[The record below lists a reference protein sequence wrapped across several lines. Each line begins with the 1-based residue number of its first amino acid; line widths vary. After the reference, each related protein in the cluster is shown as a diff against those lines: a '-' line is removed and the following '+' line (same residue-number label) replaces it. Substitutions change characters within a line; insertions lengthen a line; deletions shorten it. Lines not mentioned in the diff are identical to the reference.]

1 MKKKKWLISAD
12 HKACAERVAG
22 ELGLSR
28 LTARVLAARGCD
40 TTEKARDFMTQSV
53 EGIHDPFLL
62 KDMDKAVYEIRQ
74 AIENKQKIA
83 VYGDYD
89 VDGVTATCIMIQ
101 YLRKMGAD
109 CTYYIPDRLGEGYG
123 LNEAAIQTL
132 YDEGCRLLITV
143 DSGITAEEEA
153 EYAKKLGLKL
163 IITDHHECKEIL
175 PVAAAVVNPRRVD
188 NQYPFRELAGVGVAF
203 KVICAL
209 ERHRPIEELL
219 AEYADVVAVGTIA
232 DVMPL
237 VGENRI
243 IVSYGLKYLQNTK
256 NYGLRSLMQKL
267 GLDTKVVTSNAVSFT
282 MAPRINAAGRLG
294 GASSAARMFLTDD
307 PQEAAALAEH
317 LCNLNH
323 RRQEEENG
331 IYEQITARLKAH
343 PELTRGKTMLLWGDG
358 WHNGVIGI
366 VSSRLSDRY
375 GVPCLLVSMTGDVG
389 KGSGRSIKGFNL
401 YAALEK
407 NAHLLEKYGGHE
419 LAVGFTVKRENAEAL
434 RQALEDYANET
445 QAEEIVPCVN
455 VDCVVEPQELSL
467 REVRGLTALEP
478 FGMGNPQPVFLMND
492 VRIEEIT
499 PISHDRH
506 IKLHLSRQGRY
517 FYAFVFGMGAKSCQ
531 FVKGDLLDIVFSAE
545 INSYRGNES
554 TQLVIK
560 DVRWAKCEEQADRE
574 AWTVYHAFAAGE
586 TIDHEEAALLAPTRE
601 ELVAVFRHVKANA
614 EDRMLSAPAATL
626 YRKVRYE
633 AKACSR
639 MNVGKLLICLDIF
652 RECGIFDYDI
662 NDTDVNIRIMNYQ
675 GKADVNGSAVL
686 KTLMA
691 ILKG

>member
-1 MKKKKWLISAD
+1 MKKKKWLRSAD
-12 HKACAERVAG
+12 HSACAEKMAG
-22 ELGLSR
+22 ELELSR
-28 LTARVLAARGCD
+28 LTARVLAARGFD
-40 TTEKARDFMTQSV
+40 TNEKANDFMTQSV

-62 KDMDKAVYEIRQ
+62 KDMDTAVAEIRQ
-74 AIENKQKIA
+74 AIENKVKIA

-101 YLRKMGAD
+101 YLKKMGAD
-109 CTYYIPDRLGEGYG
+109 CTYYIPDRLEEGYG
-123 LNEAAIQTL
+123 LNVAAIQSL

-143 DSGITAEEEA
+143 DSGITADEEA
-153 EYAKKLGLKL
+153 EYARSIGLRL
-163 IITDHHECKEIL
+163 IITDHHECKETL
-175 PVAAAVVNPRRVD
+175 PAAAAVVNPRRMD
-188 NQYPFRELAGVGVAF
+188 SEYPFRELAGVGVAF

-209 ERHRPIEELL
+209 EKDRPIEELL
-219 AEYADVVAVGTIA
+219 EEYADVVAVGTIA

-243 IVSYGLKYLQNTK
+243 IVSYGLRYLQNTR

-294 GASSAARMFLTDD
+294 GASSAARMFLTEDSR
-307 PQEAAALAEH
+307 EATALAEH
-317 LCNLNH
+317 LCDLNH

-331 IYEQITARLKAH
+331 IYEQIMSRLKVQ
-343 PELTRGKTMLLWGDG
+343 PELTRGKTLVLWDDG

-375 GVPCLLVSMTGDVG
+375 GVPCVLISMTGDSG

-419 LAVGFTVKRENAEAL
+419 LAVGLTVKRENLEAL
-434 RQALEDYANET
+434 RNALEECATVDRE
-445 QAEEIVPCVN
+445 EEITPCVN
-455 VDCVVEPQELSL
+455 VDCRVEPQELTL
-467 REVRGLTALEP
+467 REVRGLSALEP

-506 IKLHLSRQGRY
+506 IKLHLSKQGRN

-545 INSYRGNES
+545 INSYRGNENV
-554 TQLVIK
+554 QLVIK
-560 DVRWAKCEEQADRE
+560 DVKWAEGEESADRL
-574 AWTVYHAFAAGE
+574 AWDTWRAFREGRE
-586 TIDHEEAALLAPTRE
+586 IGREEAALLCPTRDD
-601 ELVAVFRHVKANA
+601 LVAVFRHVKANA
-614 EDRMLSAPAATL
+614 EDGILVTPAATL

-633 AKACSR
+633 AKACTS
-639 MNVGKLLICLDIF
+639 MNVGKLLTCLDVF
-652 RECGIFDYDI
+652 TECGIFSYEQNGEDLSVRVMD
-662 NDTDVNIRIMNYQ
+662 YQ
-675 GKADVNGSAVL
+675 GKADVNGSVVL
-686 KTLMA
+686 KTLMTV
-691 ILKG
+691 LKG

>member
-1 MKKKKWLISAD
+1 MKKKKWLLAAD
-12 HKACAERVAG
+12 HSACVEEMAG
-22 ELGLSR
+22 QLGVSG
-28 LTARVLAARGCD
+28 LTARVLAARGFD
-40 TTEKARDFMTQSV
+40 STEKARAFMTQSV
-53 EGIHDPFLL
+53 SGIHDPFLL
-62 KDMDKAVYEIRQ
+62 QDMDKAVAAIRQ
-74 AIENKQKIA
+74 AIANRQKIA

-123 LNEAAIQTL
+123 LNTAAIKTL

-153 EYAKKLGLKL
+153 VYARQLGLKL
-163 IITDHHECKEIL
+163 IITDHHECKEEL
-175 PVAAAVVNPRRVD
+175 PPAAAVVNPRRLD
-188 NQYPFRELAGVGVAF
+188 NAYPFRELAGVGVAF

-209 ERHRPIEELL
+209 ESHRPIEELL

-243 IVSYGLKYLQNTK
+243 IVSYGLKYLQHTK
-256 NYGLRSLMQKL
+256 NDGLRSLMQKL
-267 GLDTKVVTSNAVSFT
+267 GLDSKPVTSNSVSFT

-307 PQEAAALAEH
+307 PQEAFSLAEH

-323 RRQEEENG
+323 RRQEEEKG
-331 IYEQITARLKAH
+331 IYEQITAHLQAH

-434 RQALEDYANET
+434 RQALEAYAWET
-445 QAEEIVPCVN
+445 QNEEVIPSVN
-455 VDCVVEPQELSL
+455 VDCVVEPQELTL
-467 REVRGLTALEP
+467 REVRGLSALEP
-478 FGMGNPQPVFLMND
+478 FGMGNPQPVFLMHD

-506 IKLHLSRQGRY
+506 IKLHLSRQGRS
-517 FYAFVFGMGAKSCQ
+517 FYAFVFGMGAKSCR

-545 INSYRGNES
+545 INSYRGSES
-554 TQLVIK
+554 IQLVIK
-560 DVRWAKCEEQADRE
+560 DVRWARSEERADLE
-574 AWTVYHAFAAGE
+574 AGSVYSRFSAGE
-586 TIDHEEAALLAPTRE
+586 TLSQEEAALLAPTRE

-614 EDRMLSAPAATL
+614 EGNLLCASAATL

-633 AKACSR
+633 ARACGH
-639 MNVGKLLICLDIF
+639 MNVGKLMVCLDIF
-652 RECGIFDYDI
+652 RECGIFTYETGDE
-662 NDTDVNIRIMNYQ
+662 DVTVRVMNYQ
-675 GKADVNGSAVL
+675 GKADISGSAVL
-686 KTLMA
+686 RSLMA
-691 ILKG
+691 MLKG

>member
-1 MKKKKWLISAD
+1 MKKKKWLLAAD
-12 HKACAERVAG
+12 HSACAERMAG

-28 LTARVLAARGCD
+28 LTARVLTARGCD
-40 TTEKARDFMTQSV
+40 TPEKARAFMTQSV

-62 KDMDKAVYEIRQ
+62 KDMDKAVAAIRQ
-74 AIENKQKIA
+74 AIEAKEKIA

-153 EYAKKLGLKL
+153 EYAQKLGLKL
-163 IITDHHECKEIL
+163 IITDHHECKETL

-188 NQYPFRELAGVGVAF
+188 NEYPFRELAGVGVAF
-203 KVICAL
+203 KLICAL
-209 ERHRPIEELL
+209 ECHRPIEELL
-219 AEYADVVAVGTIA
+219 LEYADVVAVGTIA

-237 VGENRI
+237 VGENRV

-256 NYGLRSLMQKL
+256 NHGLRSLMQKL
-267 GLDTKVVTSNAVSFT
+267 GLDSKVVTSNAVSFT

-307 PQEAAALAEH
+307 PQEASSLAEH

-434 RQALEDYANET
+434 RQALEDYARET
-445 QAEEIVPCVN
+445 QTEEVVPCVN
-455 VDCVVEPQELSL
+455 VDCVVEPQELAL

-506 IKLHLSRQGRY
+506 IKLHLSRLGRY

-545 INSYRGNES
+545 INSYRGNEN

-560 DVRWAKCEEQADRE
+560 DVRWARCEEQADRE
-574 AWTVYHAFAAGE
+574 AWTVYRAFAAGE
-586 TIDHEEAALLAPTRE
+586 TIDREGAALLAPTRE

-614 EDRMLSAPAATL
+614 EERSLSAPAATL

-639 MNVGKLLICLDIF
+639 MNVGKLLVCLDIF
-652 RECGIFDYDI
+652 RECGIFDYEISDE
-662 NDTDVNIRIMNYQ
+662 DVNIRIMNYQ
-675 GKADVNGSAVL
+675 GKADVNGSTVL

>member
-1 MKKKKWLISAD
+1 MKKKKWLLSAD
-12 HKACAERVAG
+12 HNACAERMAG

-40 TTEKARDFMTQSV
+40 TPEKARDFMTQSV

-62 KDMDKAVYEIRQ
+62 KDMDKAVAVIRQ
-74 AIENKQKIA
+74 AIEAKEKIA

-153 EYAKKLGLKL
+153 EYAQKLGLKL
-163 IITDHHECKEIL
+163 IITDHHECKETL
-175 PVAAAVVNPRRVD
+175 PVAAAVVNPRRMD
-188 NQYPFRELAGVGVAF
+188 SEYPFRELAGVGVAF

-209 ERHRPIEELL
+209 ESHRPIEDLL
-219 AEYADVVAVGTIA
+219 LEYADVVAVGTIA

-307 PQEAAALAEH
+307 PQEASSLAEH

-331 IYEQITARLKAH
+331 IYEQITARLKAQ

-434 RQALEDYANET
+434 RQALEEYAQET
-445 QAEEIVPCVN
+445 QTEEIVPCVN

-467 REVRGLTALEP
+467 REVRGLAALEP

-545 INSYRGNES
+545 INSYRGNEN

-574 AWTVYHAFAAGE
+574 AWAVYRAFTAGE
-586 TIDHEEAALLAPTRE
+586 TIDREGAALLAPTRE

-614 EDRMLSAPAATL
+614 EDRLLSAPAATL

-633 AKACSR
+633 TKACSR
-639 MNVGKLLICLDIF
+639 MNVGKLLVCLDIF
-652 RECGIFDYDI
+652 RECGIFDYEISDE
-662 NDTDVNIRIMNYQ
+662 DVNIQIMNYQ
-675 GKADVNGSAVL
+675 GKADVNGSTVL

>member
-1 MKKKKWLISAD
+1 MKKKKWLLAAD
-12 HKACAERVAG
+12 HNACADQLAG

-28 LTARVLAARGCD
+28 LTARVLAARGFD
-40 TTEKARDFMTQSV
+40 TPEKARAFMTQSA

-62 KDMDKAVYEIRQ
+62 KDMDKAVEEIQ
-74 AIENKQKIA
+74 SAIQHHVKIA

-123 LNEAAIQTL
+123 LNTAAIKTL

-153 EYAKKLGLKL
+153 DYARELGLRL
-163 IITDHHECKEIL
+163 IITDHHECKEKL
-175 PVAAAVVNPRRVD
+175 PAAAAVVNPRRVD
-188 NQYPFRELAGVGVAF
+188 SEYPFRELAGVGVAF

-209 ERHRPIEELL
+209 EKDRPIRELL
-219 AEYADVVAVGTIA
+219 QEYADVVAVGTIA

-243 IVSYGLKYLQNTK
+243 IVSFGLQYLQNTK
-256 NYGLRSLMQKL
+256 NHGLRSLMQKL
-267 GLDTKVVTSNAVSFT
+267 GLDTKPVTSNAVSFT

-307 PQEAAALAEH
+307 PAEAAALAEH
-317 LCNLNH
+317 LCSLNH

-331 IYEQITARLKAH
+331 IYEQVMARIKAQ
-343 PELTRGKTMLLWGDG
+343 PELTRGKTMLLWGDD

-375 GVPCLLVSMTGDVG
+375 GVPCLLVSMNGDVG

-434 RQALEDYANET
+434 RQALEDYARKT
-445 QAEEIVPCVN
+445 QTEEIVPCVN
-455 VDCVVEPQELSL
+455 VDCAVEPQELTL
-467 REVRGLTALEP
+467 REVRGLAALEP
-478 FGMGNPQPVFLMND
+478 FGMGNPQPVFLMQD

-499 PISHDRH
+499 PMSHDRH
-506 IKLHLSRQGRY
+506 IKLHLSKQGRS
-517 FYAFVFGMGAKSCQ
+517 FYAFVFGMGAKSCR

-545 INSYRGNES
+545 INSYRGSENV
-554 TQLVIK
+554 QLVIK
-560 DVRWAKCEEQADRE
+560 DVRWARKEEQADRQ
-574 AWTVYHAFAAGE
+574 ARE
-586 TIDHEEAALLAPTRE
+586 TYQTFTGGGPIDREAAAMLTPTRE

-614 EDRMLSAPAATL
+614 EGGLLSVPAATL
-626 YRKVRYE
+626 YRQVRYE
-633 AKACSR
+633 AKACGR
-639 MNVGKLLICLDIF
+639 MNVGKLLVCLDIF
-652 RECGIFDYDI
+652 QECGIFSYENSDEELC
-662 NDTDVNIRIMNYQ
+662 IRVMNYQ
-675 GKADVNGSAVL
+675 GKADISGSSVLKKLMAVL
-686 KTLMA
+686 K
-691 ILKG
+691 G

>member
-1 MKKKKWLISAD
+1 MKKKKWLLAAD
-12 HKACAERVAG
+12 HNACAESMAG

-28 LTARVLAARGCD
+28 LTARVLASRGFD
-40 TTEKARDFMTQSV
+40 TCEKAKAFMTHDP

-62 KDMDKAVYEIRQ
+62 KDMDKAVAEIRS
-74 AIENKQKIA
+74 AIENKVKIA
-83 VYGDYD
+83 IYGDYD

-123 LNEAAIQTL
+123 LNTAAIQSL
-132 YDEGCRLLITV
+132 YDDGCRLLITV
-143 DSGITAEEEA
+143 DSGITADEEA
-153 EYAKKLGLKL
+153 EYARELGLRL
-163 IITDHHECKEIL
+163 IITDHHECKETL
-175 PVAAAVVNPRRVD
+175 PCAAAVVNPRRLD
-188 NQYPFRELAGVGVAF
+188 SEYPFRELAGVGVAF

-209 ERHRPIEELL
+209 EHHRPMEELL
-219 AEYADVVAVGTIA
+219 REYADVVAVGTIA

-243 IVSYGLKYLQNTK
+243 IVSYGLRYLQHTK
-256 NYGLRSLMQKL
+256 NQGLKALMQKL
-267 GLDTKVVTSNAVSFT
+267 GLDTKVVTSNSVSFI

-307 PQEAAALAEH
+307 AQEAAALAEH

-331 IYEQITARLKAH
+331 IYEQIMARIKEQ
-343 PELTRGKTMLLWGDG
+343 PELTRGRTMVLWGDG

-375 GVPCLLVSMTGDVG
+375 GVPCVLISMTGDSG

-407 NAHLLEKYGGHE
+407 NAALLEKYGGHE
-419 LAVGFTVKRENAEAL
+419 LAVGLTVRRENLEEL
-434 RQALEDYANET
+434 RDALEAYAADT
-445 QAEEIVPCVN
+445 QTEEIVPCVN
-455 VDCVVEPQELSL
+455 VDCRVEPEELTL
-467 REVRGLTALEP
+467 REVRGLSAMEP

-506 IKLHLSRQGRY
+506 IKLHLSRKGRS

-545 INSYRGNES
+545 INSYRGNENV
-554 TQLVIK
+554 QLVVK
-560 DVRWAKCEEQADRE
+560 DVKWASGEEQADRE
-574 AWTVYHAFAAGE
+574 ALETWQAFCRKE
-586 TIDHEEAALLAPTRE
+586 PLDREQAALLSPTRE
-601 ELVAVFRHVKANA
+601 DLVAVFRHVKANA
-614 EDRMLSAPAATL
+614 ENGILAAPAATL

-633 AKACSR
+633 AKNCGR
-639 MNVGKLLICLDIF
+639 MNLGKLLACLEIF
-652 RECGIFDYDI
+652 RECGIFSWEQNGGELTVRVLD
-662 NDTDVNIRIMNYQ
+662 YQ

>member
-1 MKKKKWLISAD
+1 MKKKKWLLSAD
-12 HKACAERVAG
+12 HSACAERMAG

-28 LTARVLAARGCD
+28 LTTRVLAARGFD
-40 TTEKARDFMTQSV
+40 TTEKARTFMTQSV
-53 EGIHDPFLL
+53 AGIHDPFLL
-62 KDMDKAVYEIRQ
+62 KDMDKAVETIRR
-74 AIENKQKIA
+74 AIETKEKIA

-101 YLRKMGAD
+101 YLRKMGAN
-109 CTYYIPDRLGEGYG
+109 CIYYIPDRLGEGYG

-153 EYAKKLGLKL
+153 EYAQKLGLKL
-163 IITDHHECKEIL
+163 IITDHHECKETL
-175 PVAAAVVNPRRVD
+175 PLAAAVVNPRRVD
-188 NQYPFRELAGVGVAF
+188 SEYPFRELAGVGVAF
-203 KVICAL
+203 KVISAL
-209 ERHRPIEELL
+209 ESHRPIEELL
-219 AEYADVVAVGTIA
+219 EEYADVVAVGTIA

-237 VGENRI
+237 TGENRI

-256 NYGLRSLMQKL
+256 NHGLRSLMQKL

-294 GASSAARMFLTDD
+294 GVSSAARMFLTDD
-307 PQEAAALAEH
+307 PQEATALAEH

-331 IYEQITARLKAH
+331 IYEQIMARLKAQ

-375 GVPCLLVSMTGDVG
+375 GVPCLLVSMNGDVG

-407 NAHLLEKYGGHE
+407 NAHLLEKYSGHE
-419 LAVGFTVKRENAEAL
+419 LAVGFTVNRENAEAL
-434 RQALEDYANET
+434 RQALEEYAQET

-467 REVRGLTALEP
+467 REVRGLAALEP

-531 FVKGDLLDIVFSAE
+531 FVKGDLLDIMFSAE
-545 INSYRGNES
+545 INNYRGNEN

-560 DVRWAKCEEQADRE
+560 DVRWAKSEELADRE
-574 AWTVYHAFAAGE
+574 AWTVYRAFVAGK
-586 TIDHEEAALLAPTRE
+586 TIDREGAALLAPTRE

-614 EDRMLSAPAATL
+614 EDRVLSAPAATL

-633 AKACSR
+633 TKACGR
-639 MNVGKLLICLDIF
+639 MNVGKLLVCLDIF
-652 RECGIFDYDI
+652 RECGIFDYDV
-662 NDTDVNIRIMNYQ
+662 NDEDVNIRIMNYQ
-675 GKADVNGSAVL
+675 GKADVNGSTVL

>member
-560 DVRWAKCEEQADRE
+560 DVRWAQCEEQADRE

>member
-1 MKKKKWLISAD
+1 MKKKKWLLSAD
-12 HKACAERVAG
+12 HSACAEQMAG
-22 ELGLSR
+22 ELELSR
-28 LTARVLAARGCD
+28 LTARVLAARGFD
-40 TTEKARDFMTQSV
+40 NQEKARDFMTQSV

-62 KDMDKAVYEIRQ
+62 KDMDKAVAEIRW
-74 AIENKQKIA
+74 AIENKVKVA

-101 YLRKMGAD
+101 YLKKMGAD
-109 CTYYIPDRLGEGYG
+109 CTYYIPDRLEEGYG
-123 LNEAAIQTL
+123 LNVAAIQSL

-143 DSGITAEEEA
+143 DSGITADEEA
-153 EYAKKLGLKL
+153 EYARSIGLRL
-163 IITDHHECKEIL
+163 IITDHHECKENL
-175 PVAAAVVNPRRVD
+175 PAAAAVVNPRRMD
-188 NQYPFRELAGVGVAF
+188 SDYPFRELAGVGVAF

-209 ERHRPIEELL
+209 EHHRPIEELL
-219 AEYADVVAVGTIA
+219 QEYADVVAVGTIA

-243 IVSYGLKYLQNTK
+243 IVSYGLQYLQNTR

-294 GASSAARMFLTDD
+294 GASSAARMFLTED
-307 PQEAAALAEH
+307 PREATALAEH

-331 IYEQITARLKAH
+331 IYEQIMARLKVQ
-343 PELTRGKTMLLWGDG
+343 PELTRGKTLVLWDDG

-375 GVPCLLVSMTGDVG
+375 GVPCVLISMTGDSG

-407 NAHLLEKYGGHE
+407 NADLLEKYGGHE
-419 LAVGFTVKRENAEAL
+419 LAVGLTVKRENLEAL
-434 RQALEDYANET
+434 RAALEDYACSNRD
-445 QAEEIVPCVN
+445 EEIVPCVN
-455 VDCVVEPQELSL
+455 VDCRVEPQELTL
-467 REVRGLTALEP
+467 REVRGLSALEP

-506 IKLHLSRQGRY
+506 IKLHLSKQGRS

-545 INSYRGNES
+545 INSYRGNENV
-554 TQLVIK
+554 QLVIK
-560 DVRWAKCEEQADRE
+560 DVKWAEGEEQADRE
-574 AWTVYHAFAAGE
+574 AGDTWRLFKEG
-586 TIDHEEAALLAPTRE
+586 HELTREQATLLCPTRDD
-601 ELVAVFRHVKANA
+601 LVAVFRHVKANA
-614 EDRMLSAPAATL
+614 EDGLLAIPAATL

-633 AKACSR
+633 AKACSH
-639 MNVGKLLICLDIF
+639 MNVGKLLTCLDVF
-652 RECGIFDYDI
+652 TECGIFSYEYNGEDLA
-662 NDTDVNIRIMNYQ
+662 VRIMNYQ
-675 GKADVNGSAVL
+675 GKADVNGSVVL

-691 ILKG
+691 VLKG

>member
-1 MKKKKWLISAD
+1 MKKKKWLLAAD
-12 HKACAERVAG
+12 HTACTERLAG

-28 LTARVLAARGCD
+28 LTARVLAARGFD
-40 TTEKARDFMTQSV
+40 TREKTQAFMTHSV

-62 KDMDKAVYEIRQ
+62 KDMDKAVAAIRG
-74 AIENKQKIA
+74 AIENKVKIA
-83 VYGDYD
+83 VYGEYD
-89 VDGVTATCIMIQ
+89 VDGVTATRTRIGH
-101 YLRKMGAD
+101 RKQLGGD
-109 CTYYIPDRLGEGYG
+109 CTYYIPDRLEEGYG
-123 LNEAAIQTL
+123 LNVAAIQSL
-132 YDEGCRLLITV
+132 YDDGCRLLITV

-153 EYAKKLGLKL
+153 KFAKELGLTL
-163 IITDHHECKEIL
+163 IITDHHECKETL
-175 PVAAAVVNPRRVD
+175 PTAAAVVNPRRLD
-188 NQYPFRELAGVGVAF
+188 SEYPFRELAGVGVAF

-209 ERHRPIEELL
+209 EKDRPIEALL
-219 AEYADVVAVGTIA
+219 EEYADVVAVGTIA

-237 VGENRI
+237 VEENRI
-243 IVSYGLKYLQNTK
+243 IVSYGLNYLQNTK
-256 NYGLRSLMQKL
+256 NYGLKALMQKL
-267 GLDTKVVTSNAVSFT
+267 GLDTKVVTSNSVSFI

-294 GASSAARMFLTDD
+294 GASSAARMFLTED
-307 PQEAAALAEH
+307 PREAAALAEH

-331 IYEQITARLKAH
+331 IYEQIMARIKAQ
-343 PELTRGKTMLLWGDG
+343 PELTRGRTMMLWEDG

-375 GVPCLLVSMTGDVG
+375 GVPCVLISMTGDSG

-419 LAVGFTVKRENAEAL
+419 LAVGLTVKRENLEAL
-434 RQALEDYANET
+434 RDALEQYAASERE
-445 QAEEIVPCVN
+445 EEIVPCVN
-455 VDCVVEPQELSL
+455 VDCRVEPEELTL
-467 REVRGLTALEP
+467 KEVRGLSAMEP

-492 VRIEEIT
+492 VSIEEIT

-506 IKLHLSRQGRY
+506 IKLHLSRKGRS

-545 INSYRGNES
+545 INSYRGNENV
-554 TQLVIK
+554 QLVVK
-560 DVRWAKCEEQADRE
+560 DVKWAECEEKADRQ
-574 AWTVYHAFAAGE
+574 AWETWRVFRDGE
-586 TIDHEEAALLAPTRE
+586 NITREQAALLSPTRD

-614 EDRMLSAPAATL
+614 EGGVLCAPAATL

-633 AKACSR
+633 ARACSR
-639 MNVGKLLICLDIF
+639 MNVGKLMACLEIF
-652 RECGIFDYDI
+652 QECGIFAYEHTGEDLM
-662 NDTDVNIRIMNYQ
+662 IRVMNYQ
-675 GKADVNGSAVL
+675 GKADVNGSVVL

-691 ILKG
+691 VLKG

>member
-560 DVRWAKCEEQADRE
+560 DVRWAQCEEQADRE

-586 TIDHEEAALLAPTRE
+586 TIDHEDAALLAPTRE

>member
-243 IVSYGLKYLQNTK
+243 IVSYGLEYLQNTK
-256 NYGLRSLMQKL
+256 NYGLHSLMQKL

-560 DVRWAKCEEQADRE
+560 DVRWAQCEEQADRE

-586 TIDHEEAALLAPTRE
+586 TIDHEDAALLAPTRE